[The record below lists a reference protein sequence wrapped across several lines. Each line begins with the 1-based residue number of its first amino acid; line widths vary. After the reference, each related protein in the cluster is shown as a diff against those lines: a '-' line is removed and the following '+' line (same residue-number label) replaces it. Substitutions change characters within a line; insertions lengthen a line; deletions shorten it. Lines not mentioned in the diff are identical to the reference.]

1 MHQPRLAVICAL
13 TAIMLAS
20 VEAQAGADFFTVPV
34 FPVGTAPTSIASGD
48 FNNDGVTD
56 IVTAGANSISVLLGN
71 KNGTFQAP
79 VNYSI
84 TSVAAEVSVGDF
96 SGGGRQD

>member
-56 IVTAGANSISVLLGN
+56 IVTAGANSISVWRQIWMVRS
-71 KNGTFQAP
+71 TWSP
-79 VNYSI
+79 VS
-84 TSVAAEVSVGDF
+84 SSSFSRVGRDCRC
-96 SGGGRQD
+96 SAS